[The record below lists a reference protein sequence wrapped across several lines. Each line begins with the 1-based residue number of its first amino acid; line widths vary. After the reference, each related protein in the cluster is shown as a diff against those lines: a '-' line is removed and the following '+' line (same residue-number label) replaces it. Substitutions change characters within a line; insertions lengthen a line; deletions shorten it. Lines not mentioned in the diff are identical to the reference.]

1 MSRAI
6 NLTMSTILVIVASL
20 LTTAFSTSVS
30 SHLTQADRCEM
41 ILAFCYHPTMSRS
54 RYKSIFASS
63 LTTTS
68 DLPTLHY
75 SILGTSL
82 LGEAV
87 PDSGTLCAHLGAS
100 AKETNVEA
108 LFQVGYLLK
117 EPPSDDLISLGL
129 NSRGIPW
136 LSSHP
141 EPRGSSSCEGWPR

>member
-1 MSRAI
+1 
-6 NLTMSTILVIVASL
+6 
-20 LTTAFSTSVS
+20 
-30 SHLTQADRCEM
+30 
-41 ILAFCYHPTMSRS
+41 MSRS

-117 EPPSDDLISLGL
+117 EPPSDDLILLGL

-136 LSSHP
+136 LPSAPGRSTSGGAAPTRGPPGHP
-141 EPRGSSSCEGWPR
+141 HEGCYACASAHGRR

>member
-1 MSRAI
+1 
-6 NLTMSTILVIVASL
+6 
-20 LTTAFSTSVS
+20 
-30 SHLTQADRCEM
+30 
-41 ILAFCYHPTMSRS
+41 MSRS

-117 EPPSDDLISLGL
+117 EPPSDDLIFLGL

-141 EPRGSSSCEGWPR
+141 EPRGSSSCEGWPC